1 MSEKINIRLAVLKE
15 KLDCNWSQLADK
27 IGVSRQMLG
36 DVRRG
41 KYNLGHDNAARLE
54 QLELSVAAPSYNTS
68 LAHQASPSLPAAAEE
83 EPLRYLATTC
93 PTCRAYQSEIAYLR
107 EQLTRAQEIALLAI
121 QKKQPEIKP

>member
-1 MSEKINIRLAVLKE
+1 MCNQINIRLAILKE
-15 KLDCNWSQLADK
+15 KLGCNWSELSDK

-41 KYNLGHDNAARLE
+41 KYNLGRDNAARLE
-54 QLELSVAAPSYNTS
+54 QLELSVAAPSYNTR
-68 LAHQASPSLPAAAEE
+68 LAHQAPPSPAAEE
-83 EPLRYLATTC
+83 EPHSYLATTC

-107 EQLTRAQEIALLAI
+107 EQLARAQEIALLAI